1 MPLHLICCAKQVP
14 DPETP
19 AASFRVD
26 PVARRVVPAPGI
38 APVISPFDEQAIEV
52 ALRIKDQRPDT
63 RVTVVSMGAASARDV
78 VKHGL
83 AMGADD
89 GVLLEDPLFEG
100 ADAFQTAFAL
110 AAAVR
115 KLGEYQA
122 IFCGRQAA
130 DFDQGQVA
138 IGVAELLGIA
148 ALINGE
154 TAEFISDSRV
164 RFRRVLPDGIGVF
177 EADAPVLTSYSQE
190 VGQPRYPTLRNI
202 MTAARKEITIWHGA
216 DLGLD
221 AGEFTPKTK
230 LVDLYVPTY
239 EGKCEIIE
247 GDSPAE
253 AGEKLALKLREAKI
267 I

>member
-19 AASFRVD
+19 SASFRID
-26 PVARRVVPAPGI
+26 PTAKKVIPAPGI

-52 ALRIKDQRPDT
+52 ALRIKDKQPDT
-63 RVTVVSMGAASARDV
+63 KVTVISMGGASARDV

-83 AMGADD
+83 AMGADE
-89 GVLLEDPLFEG
+89 GVLLEDPSFESV
-100 ADAFQTAFAL
+100 DAYQTAYVLSL
-110 AAAVR
+110 AVK
-115 KLGEYQA
+115 KLGAFDA

-138 IGVAELLGIA
+138 IGLAELLGVP
-148 ALINGE
+148 ALINGRS
-154 TAEFISDSRV
+154 AELVDGNRV
-164 RFRRVLPDGIGVF
+164 RFERVFPDGVGVF
-177 EADAPVLTSYSQE
+177 EANMPVLTSFSQE

-202 MTAARKEITIWHGA
+202 MAASRKETTTWHPA
-216 DLGLD
+216 DLSID
-221 AGEFTPKTK
+221 AAEFTPKTR
-230 LVDLYVPTY
+230 LMDLYVPVY

-247 GDSPAE
+247 GETAAE
-253 AGEKLALKLREAKI
+253 AGEKLALKLREARI

>member
-26 PVARRVVPAPGI
+26 PVAKRVVPAPGI

-52 ALRIKDQRPDT
+52 ALKIKDGRPDT
-63 RVTVVSMGAASARDV
+63 KVTVISMGAASARDV

-83 AMGADD
+83 AMGADE
-89 GVLLEDPLFEG
+89 GVLLEDPMFEG
-100 ADAFQTAFAL
+100 TDAFQTAYAL
-110 AAAVR
+110 SAAVR
-115 KLGEYQA
+115 KLGDYDA

-138 IGVAELLGIA
+138 IGLAELLGIP
-148 ALINGE
+148 ALINGQS
-154 TAEFISDSRV
+154 AEFVSDSRV
-164 RFRRVLPDGIGVF
+164 RFERVLPDGIGVF
-177 EADAPVLTSYSQE
+177 EAGAPVLTSYSQE

-202 MTAARKEITIWHGA
+202 MTAARKEITIWHA
-216 DLGLD
+216 SDLGID
-221 AGEFTPKTK
+221 HADFTPKTK

-247 GDSPAE
+247 GETAAE
-253 AGEKLALKLREAKI
+253 VGERLALKLREAKI

>member
-1 MPLHLICCAKQVP
+1 VAK
-14 DPETP
+14 
-19 AASFRVD
+19 
-26 PVARRVVPAPGI
+26 RVVPAPGI

-52 ALRIKDQRPDT
+52 ALKVKDIRPDSK
-63 RVTVVSMGAASARDV
+63 VTVVSLGAGTARDV

-83 AMGADD
+83 AMGADE

-100 ADAFQTAFAL
+100 ADAFQVAYAL

-115 KLGEYQA
+115 KLGHYDA

-138 IGVAELLGIA
+138 IGLAELLGIP
-148 ALINGE
+148 ALINGQS
-154 TAEFISDSRV
+154 AEFVSDTRL
-164 RFRRVLPDGIGVF
+164 RFERVLPDGVGVF
-177 EADAPVLTSYSQE
+177 EANAPVLTSYSQE

-202 MTAARKEITIWHGA
+202 MTAARKEITIWHAA
-216 DLGLD
+216 DLDLD
-221 AGEFTPKTK
+221 QAEFTPKTR
-230 LVDLYVPTY
+230 LVDLYVPAY
-239 EGKCEIIE
+239 EGQCEIIDGE
-247 GDSPAE
+247 TPAE

>member
-1 MPLHLICCAKQVP
+1 MALHLICCAKQVP

-26 PVARRVVPAPGI
+26 PVAKRVVPAPGI

-52 ALRIKDQRPDT
+52 ALRVKDKRPDT
-63 RVTVVSMGAASARDV
+63 RVTVISVGGAAARDV

-89 GVLLEDPLFEG
+89 GILLEDPLFEG
-100 ADAFQTAFAL
+100 NDAFQTAYAL

-115 KLGEYQA
+115 KMGDYQA

-138 IGVAELLGIA
+138 IGVAELLGIP
-148 ALINGE
+148 ALINGQG
-154 TAEFISDSRV
+154 AEFLSNSRV
-164 RFRRVLPDGIGVF
+164 RFERVLPDGIGIF

-202 MTAARKEITIWHGA
+202 MTAARKEITIWHA
-216 DLGLD
+216 SDLGID
-221 AGEFTPKTK
+221 PAEFTPKTR

-247 GDSPAE
+247 GETAAE

>member
-19 AASFRVD
+19 SASFRID
-26 PVARRVVPAPGI
+26 PVTKRVVPAPGI

-52 ALRIKDQRPDT
+52 ALRIKDSHPDVK
-63 RVTVVSMGAASARDV
+63 VTVISLGPAAARDV

-83 AMGADD
+83 AMGADE
-89 GVLLEDPLFEG
+89 GVLLDDPLFESI
-100 ADAFQTAFAL
+100 DAFQSAYL
-110 AAAVR
+110 LSLAVR
-115 KLGEYQA
+115 KLGEYDA

-138 IGVAELLGIA
+138 IGLAELLGIP
-148 ALINGE
+148 ALINGQ
-154 TAEFISDSRV
+154 AAAFMVDGRV
-164 RFRRVLPDGIGVF
+164 RFERVLPDGIGVF
-177 EADAPVLTSYSQE
+177 QAATPVLTSYSQE

-202 MTAARKEITIWHGA
+202 MTAARKEITVWTAG
-216 DLGLD
+216 DLGID
-221 AGEFTPKTK
+221 EAEFTPKTK

-239 EGKCEIIE
+239 EGQCEIIE
-247 GDSPAE
+247 GENWAE